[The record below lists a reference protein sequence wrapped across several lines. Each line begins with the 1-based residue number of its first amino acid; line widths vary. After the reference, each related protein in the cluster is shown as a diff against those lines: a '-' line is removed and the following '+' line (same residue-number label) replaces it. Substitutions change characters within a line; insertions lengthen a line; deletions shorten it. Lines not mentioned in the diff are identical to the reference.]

1 MKITYDEAKKKL
13 QKGDWVYNQNGREVM
28 ILKTISDLEQLKRLR
43 ENGILQID
51 LFIKEFQV
59 PEKAIAVSYEE
70 AIELLS
76 DYELIY
82 YIDENG
88 HEDEINSITE
98 LRRIYISLKLRVKQ
112 PVLYWYVE

>member
-1 MKITYDEAKKKL
+1 MRITYDEAKEKL

-28 ILKTISDLEQLKRLR
+28 ILKTISDLERLKRLQ

-51 LFIKEFQV
+51 LFIEEFQI
-59 PEKAIAVSYEE
+59 PEKAIEVSYEE
-70 AIELLS
+70 AMELLG